1 MTQENITES
10 TGYLL
15 ARTCKSHRNKAGELL
30 AAIDL
35 YVGQE
40 ILLIHLWRENG
51 QSLYEMAE
59 CMRVQP
65 ATVSRM
71 IERMEK
77 AGLVERRKD
86 LDDGRVSRVFLTESG
101 QKMREPVQRVWAE
114 LESICMANLTSDE
127 KILLRRLLL
136 QVEQNLREGV

>member
-1 MTQENITES
+1 MKVETITES

-30 AAIDL
+30 ADIDL

-40 ILLIHLWRENG
+40 MLLIHLWRENG
-51 QSLYEMAE
+51 QSLCEMAASL
-59 CMRVQP
+59 CAQP

-86 LDDGRVSRVFLTESG
+86 LNDGRVSRVFLTESG
-101 QKMREPVQRVWAE
+101 RRMREPVQRVWAE

-136 QVEQNLREGV
+136 QVEKNLGEGV